1 MSNFTKIEKILNVV
15 KSRIEAHIKF
25 KSEYN
30 KQLAFDFSLFQFFSV
45 GENKISQVLAYF
57 LDVHQN
63 HGQYDIFLKEFV
75 KMFYENKIEINQ
87 LKNICEKTITA
98 NRRLDIYIEIDGL
111 TIGIENKIWANDQPN
126 QLRDYSRFLEQKSNG
141 KYLLIYLNP
150 YGLEPDKSSISEK
163 LMKTLIEQKK
173 FNIISY
179 KDDIIPLINNWIAIC
194 EADNVS
200 HFLKEFKKYLEIKFL
215 GKNTL
220 NMSKELRTVIYNNE
234 REVQELVKE
243 YKEIEN
249 EILGKLNGVGKELDK
264 INPDL
269 YFDID
274 LGKSGLFNW
283 YGKRVYKFSMAKGN
297 NKIWVQFVKEEIHLY
312 SNYYLED
319 ETDGIFED
327 ILEEVNIN
335 RNAVIDHNQS
345 KKELINIFLN
355 QVKLVN
361 ESFKI
366 YEQRK
371 ALQESKDN

>member
-1 MSNFTKIEKILNVV
+1 MNNYSKIENILNVV
-15 KSRIEAHIKF
+15 KSKIDAHIKF
-25 KSEYN
+25 KNEYD
-30 KQLAFDFSLFQFFSV
+30 KQLAFDFSLFQFFNV

-63 HGQYDIFLKEFV
+63 HGQGDIFLKEFV
-75 KMFYENKIEINQ
+75 KSFYEEKIEIRQ
-87 LKNICEKTITA
+87 LNNICEKTITA
-98 NRRLDIYIEIDGL
+98 NRRLDIYIELEDLI
-111 TIGIENKIWANDQPN
+111 IGIENKVWANDQPN

-150 YGLEPDKSSISEK
+150 YGLEPDENSISEK
-163 LMKTLIEQKK
+163 LMKTLTEEKK

-179 KDDIIPLINNWIAIC
+179 KNDIIPLINNWIAIC

-220 NMSKELRTVIYNNE
+220 NMSKELRTVIYDNE
-234 REVQELVKE
+234 REVQKLVNE

-249 EILGKLNGVGKELDK
+249 EILGKLNGIGKELDK
-264 INPDL
+264 INPEL
-269 YFDID
+269 NPNIE

-283 YGKRVYKFSMAKGN
+283 YGKRVYKFSLAKDN

-312 SNYYLED
+312 SNYYLEE

-327 ILEEVNIN
+327 ILEKLNIN
-335 RNAVIDHNQS
+335 KNVVIDHNKS
-345 KKELINIFLN
+345 KKELENIFLN

-361 ESFKI
+361 DSFKV
-366 YEQRK
+366 YEQEM
-371 ALQESKDN
+371 ALRDSQ

>member
-1 MSNFTKIEKILNVV
+1 MNNYSQIENILNVV
-15 KSRIEAHIKF
+15 KSKIDAHIKF
-25 KSEYN
+25 KNEYD
-30 KQLAFDFSLFQFFSV
+30 KQLAFDFSLFQFFNV

-63 HGQYDIFLKEFV
+63 HGQGDIFLKEFL
-75 KMFYENKIEINQ
+75 KLFYEEKIEIRQ
-87 LKNICEKTITA
+87 LKNVCEKTITA
-98 NRRLDIYIEIDGL
+98 NRRLDIYIELKDL
-111 TIGIENKIWANDQPN
+111 MIGIENKVWANDQPN

-150 YGLEPDKSSISEK
+150 YGLEPDENSISEK
-163 LMKTLIEQKK
+163 LMKTLTEDKK

-179 KDDIIPLINNWIAIC
+179 KNDIIPLINNWIAIC

-220 NMSKELRTVIYNNE
+220 NMSKELRTVIYDNE
-234 REVQELVKE
+234 REVQKLVNE

-269 YFDID
+269 YPNIE

-283 YGKRVYKFSMAKGN
+283 YGKRVYKFSLARDN

-312 SNYYLED
+312 SNYYLE
-319 ETDGIFED
+319 EGTDGTFED
-327 ILEEVNIN
+327 ILEKLNIN
-335 RNAVIDHNQS
+335 KNVVIDHNKS
-345 KKELINIFLN
+345 KKELENIFLS

-361 ESFKI
+361 DSFKI
-366 YEQRK
+366 YEQK
-371 ALQESKDN
+371 

>member
-1 MSNFTKIEKILNVV
+1 MNNNNAKIENILNVV
-15 KSRIEAHIKF
+15 KSRIDAHIKF
-25 KSEYN
+25 KNEYD

-63 HGQYDIFLKEFV
+63 HGQGDIFLKEFV
-75 KMFYENKIEINQ
+75 KSFYEEEIEVNQ
-87 LKNICEKTITA
+87 LKNICEKIITA
-98 NRRLDIYIEIDGL
+98 NRRLDIYIELEGL
-111 TIGIENKIWANDQPN
+111 TIGIENKVWANDQPN
-126 QLRDYSRFLEQKSNG
+126 QLRDYSRFLDKKSDG

-150 YGLEPDKSSISEK
+150 YGLEPDENSISEK
-163 LMKTLIEQKK
+163 LRKTLTEKKK

-220 NMSKELRTVIYNNE
+220 NMSKELRAVIYNNE
-234 REVQELVKE
+234 REVQKLVNE

-264 INPDL
+264 INPEL
-269 YFDID
+269 YPDIE

-283 YGKRVYKFSMAKGN
+283 YGKRVYKFSLAKDN

-327 ILEEVNIN
+327 ILEKLNIN
-335 RNAVIDHNQS
+335 KNVIIDHNQS
-345 KKELINIFLN
+345 KSELKNVFLN

-361 ESFKI
+361 DSFKI
-366 YEQRK
+366 YEQEKTLRDS
-371 ALQESKDN
+371 L